1 MSDPLTGLTALLALA
16 DKRSFTAAAAAL
28 RVTPSAVSQT
38 LKALEERVGVRLVQR
53 TTRSVGLTEAGECF
67 VARLRPALDGVRSAF
82 EALGELRDAPA
93 GTLRLSVPRLAYRRV
108 LEPHLAAFLAAYPS
122 IQLELSIDDAFVN
135 IIESGCDAGVRIG
148 ETLEREMVAVR
159 IGPDESAAIVGAPA
173 YFAAHPRPKRPRDL
187 QGHACINYRRIARGD
202 IYRWEFTEDGKD
214 IEIAVD
220 GRFTA
225 NDNDALIGAALAGIG
240 LAYVFESSVREHLAA
255 GRLVRVLEP
264 FCPPFPGLFLY
275 YPSRAL
281 LAPKLQA
288 LLDFL
293 RAREPGR
300 RPAAPAR
307 AVSPAATER
316 REVNREAKK
325 ASGKGMTRGRGRA

>member
-1 MSDPLTGLTALLALA
+1 MADELTGLTVLLAVA

-28 RVTPSAVSQT
+28 RVTPSAVSQA
-38 LKALEERVGVRLVQR
+38 LRALEERVGVRLVQR
-53 TTRSVGLTEAGECF
+53 TTRSVGLTEAGERF

-93 GTLRLSVPRLAYRRV
+93 GTLRLNVPRLAYQRV
-108 LEPHLAAFLAAYPS
+108 LEPHLGAFLGAYPN
-122 IQLELSIDDAFVN
+122 IGLELVIDDALAN
-135 IIESGCDAGVRIG
+135 IIESGCDAGIRIG

-159 IGPDESAAIVGAPA
+159 IGPDESAAIVGSPA

-187 QGHACINYRRIARGD
+187 QQHACVNYRRIARGD
-202 IYRWEFTEDGKD
+202 IYRWEFSEDGKD
-214 IEIAVD
+214 IEVAVD

-225 NDNDALIGAALAGIG
+225 NDNDALIAAALAGVG
-240 LAYVFESSVREHLAA
+240 LAYVFESTVREHLAA
-255 GRLVRVLEP
+255 GRLIRVLEA

-281 LAPKLQA
+281 IAPKLQA

-293 RAREPGR
+293 RGR
-300 RPAAPAR
+300 RQ
-307 AVSPAATER
+307 
-316 REVNREAKK
+316 AKK
-325 ASGKGMTRGRGRA
+325 ASGKSMTRGRRSA